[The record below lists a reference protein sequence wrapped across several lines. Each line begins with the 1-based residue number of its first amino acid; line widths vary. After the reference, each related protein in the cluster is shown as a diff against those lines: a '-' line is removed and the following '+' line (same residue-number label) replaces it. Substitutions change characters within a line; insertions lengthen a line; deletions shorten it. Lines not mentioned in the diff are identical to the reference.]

1 MAFQVFDIWD
11 QGLLTNVIQRPPSGM
26 APGAAEDVTPML
38 GEQIAGLKPVS
49 TRNVK
54 VRVNELKPF
63 GTGQFRAPDAT
74 PPLYK
79 PQVAWSETE
88 LELVLIDEMHRITE
102 EDWMKLNSADE
113 SYRLSAGA
121 SLVDRGR
128 VLKLRNQRATE
139 KLRWQAFSG
148 QATVTYPTGD
158 KLLIDY
164 GLPAGHK
171 PTVAVPWTDTTN
183 SDPVSDVQ
191 AWASVLA
198 ADSGFYGNKV
208 HMNSK
213 TYNYLI
219 LNSKIKSQVNFYAAG
234 ANTIQR
240 PRREDI
246 LNLFTSFA
254 TNVDIIIYDNGY
266 RDEGSDNSFGPP
278 TYGYGVGSI
287 TKYLPDGYV
296 LMTPDYTLDGVPIAD
311 VPDGLVSVTTGYNST
326 AIKQGEQAEVMLDD
340 LAKTYFLRY
349 ASARIPRLLI
359 PEAFLYAKVF

>member
-11 QGLLTNVIQRPPSGM
+11 QGLLTNVIKRPPDGM
-26 APGAAEDVTPML
+26 APGAAEDVTPVL
-38 GEQIAGLKPVS
+38 GEQIAPLKPVQ

-74 PPLYK
+74 PALYK

-88 LELVLIDEMHRITE
+88 LELVLIDEMHRISE

-113 SYRLSAGA
+113 NYRLSAGA

-128 VLKLRNQRATE
+128 VLRLRNQRATE
-139 KLRWQAFSG
+139 KLRWAAFSG
-148 QATVTYPTGD
+148 NATVTYPSGD
-158 KLLIDY
+158 KLVIDY

-171 PTVAVPWTDTTN
+171 PVVSVPWTDTVN

-198 ADSGFYGNKV
+198 ADSGFYGNRV
-208 HMNSK
+208 HMNSN

-219 LNSKIKSQVNFYAAG
+219 LNSKIKNAINFYAGG
-234 ANTIQR
+234 ANSIIR

-246 LNLFTSFA
+246 LNLFTSFS
-254 TNVDIIIYDNGY
+254 VDVQIIIYDNGY
-266 RDEGSDNSFGPP
+266 RDEVPGATLPP
-278 TYGYGVGSI
+278 SSNYGVGSI

-326 AIKQGEQAEVMLDD
+326 AIRQGEQAEVMLDD
-340 LAKTYFLRY
+340 LSKNYFLRY

>member
-1 MAFQVFDIWD
+1 MPLQVFDIWD
-11 QGLLTNVIQRPPSGM
+11 QGLLTNIIKRPPDGM
-26 APGAAEDVTPML
+26 APGAAEDTTPVL
-38 GEQIAGLKPVS
+38 GEQIAPLKPVQ

-74 PPLYK
+74 PPLYRPK
-79 PQVAWSETE
+79 LAYSEDE
-88 LELVLIDEMHRITE
+88 LELVLIDEMHRIME
-102 EDWMKLNSADE
+102 EEWMKLNSADDN
-113 SYRLSAGA
+113 YRLSAGV

-128 VLKLRNQRATE
+128 VLRLRNQRATE
-139 KLRWQAFSG
+139 KLRWAAFSG
-148 QATVTYPTGD
+148 QAVVKYPTGD
-158 KLLIDY
+158 QLLIDY

-171 PTVAVPWTDTTN
+171 PTVSVPWTDTTN
-183 SDPVSDVQ
+183 ADPVSDVQ
-191 AWASVLA
+191 AWSSVLA

-219 LNSKIKSQVNFYAAG
+219 LNNKIKSQVNFYAAG
-234 ANTIQR
+234 ANSIQR

-254 TNVDIIIYDNGY
+254 TNVDIVIYDNGY
-266 RDEGSDNSFGPP
+266 RDESAVDTFGG
-278 TYGYGVGSI
+278 GYGVGSI

-296 LMTPDYTLDGVPIAD
+296 LMTTDYSLDGTPIAD

-326 AIKQGEQAEVMLDD
+326 AIRQGEQAEVMLDD